1 MYGLSN
7 GITKFDLSWPLKVK
21 GQGQANPEKFEVKYL
36 KNGTR

>member
-7 GITKFDLSWPLKVK
+7 GIKIFDLSWPLKVK
-21 GQGQANPEKFEVKYL
+21 VNPEKFEVEYL